1 MKLDRYR
8 LDVLMGER
16 GLTLGDLAK
25 AADMTRQNLTVTLS
39 RDESQPKTLARIS
52 KALGVSL
59 AEITKPD

>member
-16 GLTLGDLAK
+16 SLTLGDLAK
-25 AADMTRQNLTVTLS
+25 AAGMTRQNLTTTLS

-59 AEITKPD
+59 AEITRPD